1 MSQDVDPTTK
11 IALDAPIIQLAGVG
25 PQIGARFAY
34 LGLRTLGDLLNHLP
48 IRYEIEVAEAA
59 VTDAKE
65 ATELAEAS
73 VTRTVRGE
81 IQKVRHVPSRR
92 PRIEAILADES
103 GTIRLVWFNAP
114 WLMKRIHPGQLG
126 IAKGRAKVRG
136 GYLEMVNPLWEP
148 VNEEDQVPVRA
159 GRLRPI
165 YSATEE
171 LATARIEKVL
181 GSVLQPALNSIVDL
195 IRPEIITR
203 RGLVSLRDAYRM
215 LHAPKDAFE
224 AERGRTRLAYDEL
237 LCLQLAMA
245 MRRWQVRYSM
255 SAPAL
260 VLTNTIEEKIL
271 ARIPFV
277 LTDAQRQVCKE
288 ISDDLAKTI
297 PMNRLLQGDVGSG
310 KTAVAV
316 HAMLNAIA
324 HGHQAV
330 LLAPTEILAEQH
342 LRTVE
347 EMLKGSRVRIAGMT
361 GSLRT
366 ADRAIVVNGLAS
378 GDFDMAVGTHAL
390 LSEDIRFKSLAI
402 AIIDEQHRFG
412 VEQRAAL
419 RAKGATPQQVPHTL
433 VMTATPIPRTLA
445 LSFFGDLEVSS
456 LRGLLPGRTAPTTRV
471 MPTLRALEVYAWLK
485 TRIER
490 GEQAFVVVPAIQ
502 ESEMGLKDVASHA
515 KSLAEGPLHGCRIG
529 QLHGQMKS
537 AECDQVMDEFRAGK
551 IDVLVATI
559 IIEVGVDIPNATV
572 MVIEHAERFGLAQL
586 HQLRGRVG
594 RGGKPGYC
602 VLIGDPPSDIA
613 QGRFDTIANSTDGF
627 EIAEM
632 DLKLRGP
639 GEFFGAR
646 QSGLPPLQVA
656 DLTRDFS
663 LLTDAKSDAQ
673 AWIGTSGDLTESR
686 DLALRRRVLGLY
698 GAALGLSDIG

>member
-1 MSQDVDPTTK
+1 MSLDAEPTTK
-11 IALDAPIIQLAGVG
+11 IALDAPIVQLAGVG
-25 PQIGARFAY
+25 SQIGARFAY
-34 LGLRTLGDLLNHLP
+34 LGLRTVGDLLNHLP
-48 IRYEIEVAEAA
+48 IRYEIEAAEAA
-59 VTDAKE
+59 VTEAKE

-81 IQKVRHVPSRR
+81 IQKVRQVPSRR
-92 PRIEAILADES
+92 PRIEAILSDES

-114 WLMKRIHPGQLG
+114 WLMRKIHPGQKG

-148 VNEEDQVPVRA
+148 VGEDDQIPVRA

-181 GSVLQPALNSIVDL
+181 TAVLQPALESVVDL
-195 IRPEIITR
+195 IRPEIIAR

-215 LHAPKDAFE
+215 VHAPNDAVE
-224 AERGRTRLAYDEL
+224 AQQGRMRLAYDEL

-255 SAPAL
+255 KAPPLAL
-260 VLTNTIEEKIL
+260 TGAIEEKIL
-271 ARIPFV
+271 ARIPFA

-288 ISDDLAKTI
+288 ISADLAKTI

-316 HAMLNAIA
+316 HAMLTAIA

-347 EMLKGSRVRIAGMT
+347 EMLKGSRVRVAGLT

-378 GDFDMAVGTHAL
+378 GDFDLAVGTHAL
-390 LSEDIRFKSLAI
+390 LGDDIRFKSLAI
-402 AIIDEQHRFG
+402 TIIDEQHRFG

-419 RAKGATPQQVPHTL
+419 RAKGATPNLVPHTL

-445 LSFFGDLEVSS
+445 LSFFGDLDVSS

-471 MPTLRALEVYAWLK
+471 MPNLRAPEVYVWLN
-485 TRIER
+485 TRIKR

-502 ESEMGLKDVASHA
+502 ESDLGLKDVASHA
-515 KSLAEGPLHGCRIG
+515 KSLADGPLRGARIG

-537 AECDQVMDEFRAGK
+537 AECDQVMDDFREGR
-551 IDVLVATI
+551 IDVLVSTI
-559 IIEVGVDIPNATV
+559 IIEVGVDVPNATV

-613 QGRFDTIANSTDGF
+613 QGRFDAIAKSTDGF
-627 EIAEM
+627 EIAEL

-646 QSGLPPLQVA
+646 QSGLPPLHIA

-663 LLTDAKSDAQ
+663 LLTDAKSDAE
-673 AWIGTSGDLTESR
+673 AWIGQSGDLTETR
-686 DLALRRRVLGLY
+686 DLALRCRVLQLY
-698 GAALGLSDIG
+698 GSALGLSDIA